1 MLVDVDQRGDSVT
14 DICLI
19 LCYRPYVSGL
29 DRRAEDDTPAQTL
42 GVGPVAVG
50 HHTEVVGVADAEAK
64 DVLVH
69 HVPHRRVHRRTKGT
83 VVARRLRLRLRLL
96 YSVV

>member
-1 MLVDVDQRGDSVT
+1 MLVGVDQRGDSVT

-29 DRRAEDDTPAQTL
+29 DKRAEDDTLAQTP
-42 GVGPVAVG
+42 GVGLVAVG
-50 HHTEVVGVADAEAK
+50 HHTEVVGAVDAEAE

-69 HVPHRRVHRRTKGT
+69 HIPHRRVHKRTEGT
-83 VVARRLRLRLRLL
+83 VVMRRLRSRLRLP
-96 YSVV
+96 Y